1 MTTTAARKTIS
12 PTIEP
17 MTTLTILAVVLVVL
31 LGGTNVVLL
40 VDIMLAMLLIVG
52 TMTILVGIISALLL
66 LGGIMLTMLLMVG
79 TMTML
84 VSALLLLGGIII
96 LLMLVASIAS
106 VVLKIDSRPRVVVPS
121 IVSGN
126 DFEIYIMHN
135 VELTAFLAELSS
147 QFWWTC
153 TNITASMILTATTIT
168 WILNTWSSNYK
179 IVYK

>member
-1 MTTTAARKTIS
+1 
-12 PTIEP
+12 

-40 VDIMLAMLLIVG
+40 VDIMLAMLL
-52 TMTILVGIISALLL
+52 
-66 LGGIMLTMLLMVG
+66 MVG

-84 VSALLLLGGIII
+84 VSALLLLGSIVI
-96 LLMLVASIAS
+96 LLMLVVSIAF
-106 VVLKIDSRPRVVVPS
+106 VVLKMDSRPRVVVPS

-126 DFEIYIMHN
+126 DFETYIMRN
-135 VELTAFLAELSS
+135 VELTAFLTKLSS

-153 TNITASMILTATTIT
+153 TNITASMILTTTTIT

-179 IVYK
+179 IVYKDRGAHGFYLPIKLQMLPS